1 MSLLS
6 FLRLHAANYDARL
19 SELLYLPLPKLPTSS
34 QKSDSI
40 QIGSNQGSLLAES
53 DEPLPPGSKW
63 VDEEERKFYEDFPDL
78 KDFVPASVLG
88 LNESTQADG
97 NSKKAEEEKE
107 KEEREK
113 EEIRKLEEELKDLSV
128 DGAELSQLEAD
139 DDPEAEE
146 DK

>member
-1 MSLLS
+1 MVLPPL
-6 FLRLHAANYDARL
+6 LRLHAANCDARL
-19 SELLYLPLPKLPTSS
+19 SELLYLPLPKLPTST

-40 QIGSNQGSLLAES
+40 QIGSNQGSLLAEP
-53 DEPLPPGSKW
+53 DETLPPGSKW
-63 VDEEERKFYEDFPDL
+63 VDEEERKFYEDIPDL

-88 LNESTQADG
+88 LSESSQADG
-97 NSKKAEEEKE
+97 NSKKDEEDKE

-113 EEIRKLEEELKDLSV
+113 EEIRKLEEELKNLSV
-128 DGAELSQLEAD
+128 DGAEPSQPDTE